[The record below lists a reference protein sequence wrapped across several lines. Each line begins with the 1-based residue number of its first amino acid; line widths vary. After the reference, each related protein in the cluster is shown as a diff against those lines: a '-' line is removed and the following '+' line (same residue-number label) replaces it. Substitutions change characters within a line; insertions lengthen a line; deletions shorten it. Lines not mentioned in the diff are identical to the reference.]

1 MGWAA
6 VNGIGAVCAMIL
18 GMHRRLL
25 ILWVVFAV
33 PCASA
38 AETWLA
44 GEMTEAGPHP
54 RTCLVPEELEV
65 IRSRLDRE
73 PYRSQVSRLVTLAQV
88 ETDLDDHGPYP
99 ELSKANAA
107 RAAAWLFFMDRT
119 VDESGDVV
127 PFEDEAA
134 RDAMGERAVT
144 YLLAMYTES
153 RAKGFID
160 FVEDIF
166 TAQELH
172 LWAEAVD
179 LLLGADRDVLGDDRD
194 AVVQNVADLTADFYA
209 DFAIENWIACRT
221 LVNNHRTKSAAALG
235 LAAIALNGE
244 AFEAVEADGRYDPA
258 AWIDF
263 AVRATDLTFG
273 DILDDE
279 DGGYQEAGSYLSY
292 SGIDLAAFLWA
303 WHRYT
308 GGADY
313 VMAFDEP
320 IPPYYVLGAE
330 QPYTLPDMWTGP
342 VLADTLLWAIRTQLP
357 DGTMPPFDDCTP
369 GSRMFFGV
377 FVGDGFENA
386 GLHRWAWELNGQ
398 SAGGSTDVAPLIL
411 AAYDDSIA
419 PASPDDLGLHRHQ
432 VLPYAGQVIFR
443 SGWETDATYA
453 SMMCEHGRA
462 AAVSRTRWGQL
473 IDGAAGHEHPDG
485 TSVMLYAG
493 GESLILDAG
502 YLGWGDHEK
511 VWAPSN
517 HNLILVD
524 GEGPAMPVLSVPPFA
539 EGPDGDLVLTD
550 YSVEGGWTA
559 SGDGLAYLVASD
571 IGAEGIA
578 LAEATTDYHHRV
590 PDTRIWRRMAL
601 VADRFM
607 VLHDRVEVDDV
618 APHTLTHTLHTH
630 CGGSSGGTFESTGHG
645 ATCTR
650 DGARLT
656 LAVLS
661 PLDETR
667 TTREDIHDE
676 GHWLELTHTVVET
689 SVETDGEQPAEFL
702 SLLLAEPAVEGEFE
716 AVDLLVGECGDTCTS
731 WTWVDGACEAWIA
744 QDREVRG
751 PDGRPLL
758 EASAGAYC
766 VDDTALY
773 GWFGG
778 TADDPEV
785 LYTLRVELDP
795 DGAPTHWRAALLG
808 QDFGVPSARLSLPR
822 IEGAE
827 PDGACGWQDD
837 GPTAW
842 WLDVA
847 GPGIVETAAAARHVV
862 GNLRLAGVVLD
873 EPAVVELGAE
883 ATLDAS
889 GSCTLGDVG
898 LTFAWELQ
906 RRPEM
911 STAELPAA
919 AQDSMSFTPD
929 LPGLYEVAVTA
940 TVGEYADRAVVAFE
954 VEGETV
960 VAAGDDD
967 DSAAGDDDDAGDDD
981 AGDDDAG
988 LNTNPGGDCACAAA
1002 GASAGPLLVSWL
1014 PLVLALRRRPGLQEK
1029 R

>member
-1 MGWAA
+1 
-6 VNGIGAVCAMIL
+6 MIL
-18 GMHRRLL
+18 GMRRCLL
-25 ILWVVFAV
+25 VLWFAV
-33 PCASA
+33 VLPFGATA
-38 AETWLA
+38 GTWLA
-44 GEMTEAGPHP
+44 GDMSDAGPHP
-54 RTCLVPEELEV
+54 RTCLVPGELEGV
-65 IRSRLDRE
+65 QSRLDRE
-73 PYRSQVSRLVTLAQV
+73 PYRSQVARLVTLAQV
-88 ETDLDDHGPYP
+88 ETDLDDHDTAP

-107 RAAAWLFFMDRT
+107 RAAAWLFVMDRT
-119 VDESGDVV
+119 VDGADDVV
-127 PFEDEAA
+127 PFADEAA

-153 RAKGFID
+153 RAKGLIEYT
-160 FVEDIF
+160 EDIH

-194 AVVQNVADLTADFYA
+194 PVVQNVADLAADFYA
-209 DFAIENWIACRT
+209 DYAIENWIACRT

-244 AFEAVEADGRYDPA
+244 TFEAVDGDGRYDPA
-258 AWIDF
+258 AWIDY
-263 AVRATDLTFG
+263 AVRAVDMTFG

-292 SGIDLAAFLWA
+292 TGIDLAAFLWA

-313 VMAFDEP
+313 TMTFDEP
-320 IPPYYVLGAE
+320 VPPYYVLGAE
-330 QPYTLPDMWTGP
+330 QPYTMTDMWSGP
-342 VLADTLLWAIRTQLP
+342 VLADTLLWAIRIQLP

-419 PASPDDLGLHRHQ
+419 PQSPDDLGLDRHQ

-462 AAVSRTRWGQL
+462 AAVSQTRWGQYV
-473 IDGAAGHEHPDG
+473 DGAAGHEHPDG

-502 YLGWGDHEK
+502 YLGWEDHDK
-511 VWAPSN
+511 VWEPSN

-524 GEGPAMPVLSVPPFA
+524 GEGPALPVLSVPPFA
-539 EGPDGDLVLTD
+539 EGPDGELVLTD
-550 YSVEGGWTA
+550 YTVEGGWTA
-559 SGDGLAYLVASD
+559 SGDGLAYLVGSD
-571 IGAEGIA
+571 VAAEGVA

-601 VADRFM
+601 LADRFV

-618 APHTLTHTLHTH
+618 DPHTLTHTLHTH
-630 CGGSSGGTFESTGHG
+630 CGGTSGGSFESTEHG

-661 PLDETR
+661 PVDETR
-667 TTREDIHDE
+667 TTREDIHDG

-689 SVETDGEQPAEFL
+689 SVETDGAQPGEFL
-702 SLLLAEPAVEGEFE
+702 SVLLAEPSVDGEYE
-716 AVDLLVGECGDTCTS
+716 AVDLDVGGCGDHCTS
-731 WTWVDGACEAWIA
+731 WTWEGGACEAWIA

-751 PDGRPLL
+751 PDGRPLVV
-758 EASAGAYC
+758 ATAGAYC
-766 VDDTALY
+766 VDEAALY
-773 GWFGG
+773 GWFAG
-778 TADDPEV
+778 TADDPDA
-785 LYTLRVELDP
+785 LYTLRVELDL

-808 QDFGVPSARLSLPR
+808 QDSDAHSARLSLPR

-827 PDGACGWQDD
+827 PDGACSWQDD
-837 GPTAW
+837 GSASW
-842 WLDVA
+842 WLDLA

-862 GNLRLAGVVLD
+862 ANLRLAGVALD
-873 EPAVVELGAE
+873 EPAVVELGGA

-889 GSCTLGDVG
+889 GSCELGGDE

-906 RRPEM
+906 QHPEM
-911 STAELPAA
+911 SVAELPASTL
-919 AQDSMSFTPD
+919 DSMTFTPD

-940 TVGEYADRAVVAFE
+940 TAGEHADRAVVAFE

-960 VAAGDDD
+960 VPAGDDD
-967 DSAAGDDDDAGDDD
+967 DSAPADDDDAADDDAGDDD
-981 AGDDDAG
+981 AASNPNPGDD
-988 LNTNPGGDCACAAA
+988 CSCAAA
-1002 GASAGPLLVSWL
+1002 GASAGPLLVAWL
-1014 PLVLALRRRPGLQEK
+1014 PLVLVLRRRPRPQED